1 MFIPHSSFFPFT
13 FLTPILQHHCANPP
27 CPPTLHVT
35 PLSLFIPVMPSSSIQ
50 IQASTNPD
58 IITFPRL
65 DPSIHQHRHKGFIV
79 VVEFVLLSMGS
90 GWWLM
95 YATEI

>member
-65 DPSIHQHRHKGFIV
+65 DPSIHQHRHKG
-79 VVEFVLLSMGS
+79 
-90 GWWLM
+90 
-95 YATEI
+95 